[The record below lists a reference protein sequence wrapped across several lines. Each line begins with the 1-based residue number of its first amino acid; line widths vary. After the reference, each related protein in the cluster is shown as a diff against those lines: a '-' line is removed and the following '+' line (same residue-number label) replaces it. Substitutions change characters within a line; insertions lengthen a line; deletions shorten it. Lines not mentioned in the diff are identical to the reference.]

1 MGEKGQ
7 RDYDIYEFFDWYDQF
22 QRPCNVVTNAKRKRQ
37 GNEMFSSQHDCII
50 DDDETISSNDQ
61 GSCND
66 AETPNRN
73 TCKNNSKQLR
83 CNYKN

>member
-1 MGEKGQ
+1 MTFTSFLIDMTNF
-7 RDYDIYEFFDWYDQF
+7 RDPVMWSQM
-22 QRPCNVVTNAKRKRQ
+22 RKRKRQ